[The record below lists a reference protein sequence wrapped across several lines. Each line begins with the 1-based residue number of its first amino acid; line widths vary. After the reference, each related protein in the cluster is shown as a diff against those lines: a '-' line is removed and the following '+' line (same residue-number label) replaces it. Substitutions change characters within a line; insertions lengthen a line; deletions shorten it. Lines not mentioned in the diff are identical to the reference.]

1 VRSASKSFVWQQE
14 VRLLTFSFE
23 RSRKRGKGKKIS
35 EFYSGQNEHIANL
48 LKPLRVHTQ
57 EANDAEEAAAS
68 SVRWAIRLS
77 FIANF
82 ALAGL
87 QVSWTANTSDI
98 WC

>member
-1 VRSASKSFVWQQE
+1 MRSASKSLHIAT
-14 VRLLTFSFE
+14 RGTPSDFSSE

-87 QVSWTANTSDI
+87 QVG
-98 WC
+98 